1 MEPTLFD
8 MDSSEQKQQQQEEQ
22 QQEETAVKT
31 TEGYTE
37 EELNAPIFDEGPT
50 RRTVEEWKKMHGS
63 VYFTPFDDG
72 VYIWRVLSRPEYR
85 TLIDDKSLNTMDR
98 EEAMTN
104 LCLLFPAMSMEEIKA
119 DSAGRASV
127 LAEMIMAKSSFVAQ
141 SAPIK
146 L

>member
-8 MDSSEQKQQQQEEQ
+8 MDNEEQEQGQQE
-22 QQEETAVKT
+22 QQEETT
-31 TEGYTE
+31 TKPVEDYSE
-37 EELNAPIFDEGPT
+37 EEMNVPIFDEGPT
-50 RRTVEEWKKMHGS
+50 RRVVEEWKKIYGT

-72 VYIWRVLSRPEYR
+72 VFIWRTLNRPEYR
-85 TLIDDKSLNTMDR
+85 RLIEDKKLSTMDR
-98 EEAMTN
+98 EEEMTN
-104 LCLLFPAMSMEEIKA
+104 ICLLYPKLTMEEIKT
-119 DSAGRASV
+119 DNAGRAST